1 MLKKI
6 ISFILIFST
15 LLSLVT
21 PAYAYD
27 DMYEQKL
34 KEELRIA
41 VDETEYPNGLFE
53 FLTTRMNTSED
64 KTSVEFAI
72 VRKGGI
78 SGKASITFKAID
90 VSAKYGEDYTIS
102 VPKGIFSETL
112 PENQEAKPLI
122 ESLSNGDSVTDE
134 IEVPVVTGAAITGEE
149 IETPVVTGGAIIGE
163 VENIYYEE
171 LPPPIAGNPL
181 QVSPKLS
188 LREAREAFTGKESDR
203 LDWREAEE
211 KEIENAVDL
220 HKEMYEGVPGV
231 SYTFEFAEGEYIKKI
246 RFNTIDDKISEDE
259 EQVVFVLLDPVG
271 ASTGESL
278 NGFMNIE
285 DNEEKEN
292 VEFEIL
298 EKEIFVDENSS
309 YAEVTVKRT
318 AGLYRY
324 GFINV
329 GTASLTAM
337 PEIDYTPIITEL
349 KFVPGQE
356 TQKVRVPIL
365 DGENEK
371 DLQFLIKLDAES
383 TNLSKS
389 GNLSSLVTIKAIQGT
404 TTGIV
409 YNNFKTMLASTE
421 ENLTVKSF
429 STMGPVPISSNNTVE
444 YGGVTYKVKVLGWQ
458 DVVDSYGQYKWPR
471 INYIYQDIT
480 NGTTPRRVTFPV
492 DLTMV
497 DKIMWGWSNYSN
509 GTGSNTDFYTY
520 LSIANDWVPDY
531 SKQIILNTR
540 KGRFTTIWDEV
551 YPEGR
556 VLNDTERNKTTMFFG
571 TYVRN
576 QTFHSQANLDYVYLL
591 YTPIK
596 VSLMSDMEDED
607 ANITPKIWTSS
618 INSTNETK
626 QFIGALKFE
635 DGTSRAKTFYDG
647 DVVRFEPNINNLVDS
662 SKVYL
667 WGYKIE
673 REGGLSG
680 GDYYYV
686 KGNTLNIR
694 DLYTNKMKDYN
705 GNIIK
710 RNEVLLTGGLAIY
723 PVYKAKNAFVKIN
736 FDTDMVGMAQDS
748 FSNGQTLKIG
758 MLDTVKYNAFA
769 KTGYYISDY
778 GHGDANYNLETI
790 TTAETERFL
799 ESYST
804 ESADSTIIEYNN
816 ESNLHPINGLIINN
830 ALPNELD
837 FKPQKTFSNLKVNY
851 SLPSL
856 EVRIDP
862 KSGDK
867 DKGIIAYIPKE
878 GEGDAKAGDKDTPI
892 VISPTERNKVYTL
905 NGQPVEG
912 YRMLWKDWTGDNLPL
927 VDKDGKPLVDDKTG
941 KPLQYNGKVDTAEA
955 IALGEYWNIFE
966 PRRKAVAGN
975 TFSYIVDYDKPLILY
990 SFEPKPT
997 QGEPGEVY
1005 GYVNLIG
1012 GNILDNKEGKAAEA
1026 YKRPLSGISVNVN
1039 GHSLTTDEN
1048 GYFEIEHQD
1057 FTTNEYH
1064 SITAKYKEVYY
1075 TGRANV
1081 NSTTFIDIIEY
1092 DSFIPYNF
1100 IIKEGNN
1107 LIKPK
1112 LMNNKD
1118 AYFKFSFDVKSLK
1131 PGLSAEKALVRI
1143 YSKEGIQRGTAIEV
1157 APSSG
1162 TFSFDFNPASKGVV
1176 PGDTMTIQLVDQNEL
1191 AHLEH
1196 NVGFSFQRY
1205 LSVFNLLTSF
1215 KSPASGAIDMVGA
1228 IDVAFDLGLSG
1239 KLDDE
1244 DSPMKKGE
1252 DEWIITFGF
1261 DKKWEKSLKENSEVE
1276 GEDKS
1281 AKEGLK
1287 DAAKAGATGG
1297 ETKETVNKAV
1307 DTDNKE
1313 KKSASLTADME
1324 FGLST
1329 SLYLRMVV
1337 DKDPTSKNYGDAYFK
1352 EMIIS
1357 ATVSGNVNTKVEIQT
1372 PIGVTV
1378 FVALELGGDITGMMV
1393 IEQYH
1398 NNKFY
1403 FDGDGKIDFSN
1414 AGTTDF
1420 NRDFTIYGKLIVR
1433 PYISITA
1440 GAEIPGGEISVNGKA
1455 QFDMNFTTSGSGSGN
1470 VTLTSELALKVLIF
1484 NFNWEIANK
1493 TWDLFSYGSLRS
1505 FNANNLFADNDY
1517 LYDSVEN
1524 YEINSREY
1532 LENRGGWQGGGSSR
1546 LMSLFAVGDNAYNEK
1561 TLQTGVYPYPYTLLS
1576 PIGENQQLLIF
1587 LDDDTQMDDRNRT
1600 QLYFSIYSGS
1610 SWSQPQKVDND
1621 NTPDDSPWISDMGDK
1636 ILVAWSSATNPV
1648 GQDDTVME
1656 VLNNRNIKASLFD
1669 KETGK
1674 FEEIQNVT
1682 SEDVW
1687 SDTDPYIAY
1696 WKDKNEK
1703 ENLMI
1708 IYTITDY
1715 KSTAS
1720 DNKDAVVGD
1729 IVNAYSAL
1737 AYRFYDFENKQWGG
1751 QGFLDVSKYAEV
1763 DETSLLIAEDDEEGW
1778 KWSGYWSRLP
1788 GDNEVTMEDLGT
1800 DPLIVD
1806 SNAIGYEDFAVFAYS
1821 IDIDKNI
1828 ETTSDRELFIQL
1840 YSFAEERFYP
1850 AIHFDDTKGQLD
1862 LEFVESNDNVYLYF
1876 ISDGD
1881 IVTIDIGYLYSQ
1893 GFLSYNIEGEAT
1905 PVLVLNKLK
1914 GIYRKPEVAVKH
1926 KYETKADEFGI
1937 ERRINENIIDQFMV
1951 KSNDDNVY
1959 VMWTESALTYEDGI
1973 DPYSDEAA
1981 LPENQYREKQIYAA
1995 RQILSDEKIITLL
2008 VDEEGNPL
2016 TYPQYDDG
2024 GNEIDY
2030 SITPDVNGYTGK
2042 VKAGD
2047 PIFVESRAAE
2057 WSEPVKLTNEQGANL
2072 NDIDFEILS
2081 DGNLRAVFVKGK
2093 SEIMDVA
2100 GQEMSVENVSS
2111 RALMTADFDV
2121 SIKKAEMTME
2131 EIPLIKQNES
2141 VYLYVNLENK
2151 ALNTLEDI
2159 TLELYQVK
2167 NGVEEKFDEI
2177 KGIRLRGG
2185 EEKRIGLSWQ
2195 VPENIEG
2202 ATIKALLKHDGEIL
2216 STAQQDIVTKSIV
2229 DILETSAKIIDRNS
2243 VKITGIA
2250 ENNGNIDD
2258 VDAVI
2263 YAHVSGNV
2271 AGSMN
2276 IGQLKVG
2283 ESKRFEFYAS
2293 ILPDMFEVT
2302 ENDDGSIN
2310 ELMKLNINSTGEG
2323 ANVNLERF
2331 ASKENLDIIN
2341 NIKNFDIMT
2350 GERNIVDSVSLEKGS
2365 SVDIIPNLT
2374 YTDNDLSKPRIV
2386 YVSSNEDVVNVFNSY
2401 STSESHDLMI
2411 GNETGTAKI
2420 TIYALPENNRI
2431 ILSEFG
2437 MEVVDNITTLPEKA
2451 IKVKSFDVHVYN
2463 PGSND
2468 NSDDNDTKT
2477 EPIKTDHITTI
2488 EATTQKDLLGNVSA
2502 HVTLEQMSSAINKA
2516 MATMQTG
2523 DMAPNIEINV
2533 TEGKDK
2539 VEVTMPAEALKEAS
2553 RNEIEQLTISMPE
2566 AKITLDKETLSG
2578 ISEQANEDIKITVSK
2593 LDNSNLT
2600 EEVLKITGSR
2610 PVYDLSIVSG
2620 GSRISEFD
2628 GTVTVSV
2635 NYIPNTNEDIN
2646 SLVIYYIDD
2655 NGLPKLMTNCKYDEK
2670 TNSIIFKTSHFSK
2683 FAVGYNK
2690 VSFQDVKDSEWYS
2703 KAVNFIA
2710 SRGITTGTGEGIFS
2724 PEVKLT
2730 RAQFLVMIM
2739 RAYDIDIKDHEADN
2753 FSDAGNTYYTDYLK
2767 AAKALGI
2774 TNGTGN
2780 NLFEP
2785 EKTITRQEMFTL
2797 LYNTLKLIN
2806 QLPYGNLGKKL
2817 SDFSDEN
2824 LVAPWAKEAMQILTE
2839 TKIIT
2844 GSEGKLNPEG
2854 YASRAE
2860 MAQLIYNLLSR

>member
-6 ISFILIFST
+6 ISLILVFST

-27 DMYEQKL
+27 ANYEQEL

-64 KTSVEFAI
+64 MSSVEFAV
-72 VRKGGI
+72 VRKGGT
-78 SGKASITFKAID
+78 SGKASITFKTID

-102 VPKGIFSETL
+102 VPKGIFTEIL

-122 ESLSNGDSVTDE
+122 ESLSNEDSVTDE
-134 IEVPVVTGAAITGEE
+134 TE
-149 IETPVVTGGAIIGE
+149 IPVVTGGAITGE
-163 VENIYYEE
+163 GIKIPVVTGGAITGEEENIYYEV
-171 LPPPIAGNPL
+171 LPPPVMENS
-181 QVSPKLS
+181 QYVSEKLS
-188 LREAREAFTGKESDR
+188 LKEAREAFIGKESDR

-211 KEIENAVDL
+211 KEIESAVDL
-220 HKEMYEGVPGV
+220 HKEIYEGVPGV
-231 SYTFEFAEGEYIKKI
+231 AYTFEFAEGEYIKKI

-259 EQVVFVLLDPVG
+259 EQVLFVLLDPVG

-298 EKEIFVDENSS
+298 EKEIFVDENSG

-318 AGLYRY
+318 AGLHRY

-349 KFVPGQE
+349 RFVPEQE
-356 TQKVRVPIL
+356 TQKVKIPIL
-365 DGENEK
+365 NGENEE
-371 DLQFLIKLDAES
+371 DLQFLIKLDPES
-383 TNLSKS
+383 SNLSKS
-389 GNLSSLVTIKAIQGT
+389 GNLSSLVTIEAT
-404 TTGIV
+404 HNNAPSIV
-409 YNNFKTMLASTE
+409 SNSIDAMAASME
-421 ENLTVKSF
+421 ENLTAKPF
-429 STMGPVPISSNNTVE
+429 STIAAAPISAANMVE
-444 YGGVTYKVKVLGWQ
+444 YGGTTYKAKVLGWQ
-458 DVVDSYGQYKWPR
+458 DVVDSYGQYKWSGMD
-471 INYIYQDIT
+471 YIHQDIT

-509 GTGSNTDFYTY
+509 GTGSNKDFYTY

-531 SKQIILNTR
+531 SKEIKLKTKQ
-540 KGRFTTIWDEV
+540 GYFTTIWDEV
-551 YPEGR
+551 YPQDR
-556 VLNDTERNKTTMFFG
+556 VLNDAERNKTTMFFG

-576 QTFHSQANLDYVYLL
+576 QTLHSQANLDYVYLL

-596 VSLMSDMEDED
+596 VNLMTDIEDED

-618 INSTNETK
+618 INSINDKK

-635 DGTSRAKTFYDG
+635 DGASHAKTFYDG
-647 DVVRFEPNINNLVDS
+647 DVVSFEPNFANSTFDK

-673 REGGLSG
+673 RDGGLSG

-694 DLYTNKMKDYN
+694 DLYTNKMKDCN

-736 FDTDMVGMAQDS
+736 FDTDKVGMAQNS

-769 KTGYYISDY
+769 KTGYYVSGY
-778 GHGDANYNLETI
+778 EHEDANYNLETI
-790 TTAETERFL
+790 TTAETEQFL
-799 ESYST
+799 ESYSI
-804 ESADSTIIEYNN
+804 ESAGSTITEYKN

-837 FKPQKTFSNLKVNY
+837 FKPQKTFSNLTVNY

-878 GEGDAKAGDKDTPI
+878 GEGNAMAGDKDTPL
-892 VISPTERNKVYTL
+892 VISPTLRDKVYIL

-927 VDKDGKPLVDDKTG
+927 VDKDGKPLVDDNNK
-941 KPLQYNGKVDTAEA
+941 KLQYNGKVDPAEA
-955 IALGEYWNIFE
+955 IALGEYWSIFE

-1012 GNILDNKEGKAAEA
+1012 GNVLDNEEGKGAEV
-1026 YKRPLSGISVNVN
+1026 YKKPLSGISLNIN

-1048 GYFEIEHQD
+1048 GYFEIEHRD

-1081 NSTTFIDIIEY
+1081 NSTTFVDIKEY

-1100 IIKEGNN
+1100 KIKEWDN

-1131 PGLSAEKALVRI
+1131 PGLSAEKALIRI

-1157 APSSG
+1157 VPSSG
-1162 TFSFDFNPASKGVV
+1162 AFSFDFNPAAYGVV
-1176 PGDTMTIQLVDQNEL
+1176 PGDTMTIQLVDQNKL

-1239 KLDDE
+1239 KLDGE
-1244 DSPMKKGE
+1244 DSPMKQGE
-1252 DEWIITFGF
+1252 DEWIINFGF
-1261 DKKWEKSLKENSEVE
+1261 EKAWEKSLKDNSEVE

-1281 AKEGLK
+1281 AKEELK
-1287 DAAKAGATGG
+1287 DAAKAGTTG

-1307 DTDNKE
+1307 DTNNKE

-1329 SLYLRMVV
+1329 SLYLRMIV
-1337 DKDPTSKNYGDAYFK
+1337 DKDPTSENYGDAFFK

-1357 ATVSGNVNTKVEIQT
+1357 ATVEGNVNTKVEIQT

-1398 NNKFY
+1398 EKFY
-1403 FDGDGKIDFSN
+1403 LDGEGKIDFSN
-1414 AGTTDF
+1414 AGTTNFD
-1420 NRDFTIYGKLIVR
+1420 RDFTIYGKLIVR

-1493 TWDLFSYGSLRS
+1493 TWDLFSYGRLRS

-1524 YEINSREY
+1524 YEISSREY
-1532 LENRGGWQGGGSSR
+1532 LENRGGWQGGGTSR
-1546 LMSLFAVGDNAYNEK
+1546 LMSPFAAGDNAYNEQ
-1561 TLQTGVYPYPYTLLS
+1561 TLETGVYPYPYTLLA
-1576 PIGENQQLLIF
+1576 PIVDNQQLLVF

-1600 QLYFSIYSGS
+1600 QLYFSINNGS
-1610 SWSQPQKVDND
+1610 SWSLPQKVDND
-1621 NTPDDSPWISDMGDK
+1621 NTPDDSPWISDMGDR
-1636 ILVAWSSATNPV
+1636 ILVAWSSATNLV
-1648 GQDDTVME
+1648 EQDDTVME
-1656 VLNNRNIKASLFD
+1656 VLNNRNIKASFFD

-1682 SEDVW
+1682 GEDAW

-1696 WKDKNEK
+1696 WKDKDGK

-1708 IYTITDY
+1708 IYTITEY
-1715 KSTAS
+1715 KSTGG
-1720 DNKDAVVGD
+1720 DDKDAVVGD

-1737 AYRFYDFENKQWGG
+1737 AYRFYDFENKKWDGH
-1751 QGFLDVSKYAEV
+1751 GFLDVSKYAKV
-1763 DETSLLIAEDDEEGW
+1763 DETSLLIEEDDAEGW

-1788 GDNEVTMEDLGT
+1788 EDDEVTIESLGT

-1821 IDIDKNI
+1821 VDIDKNI

-1840 YSFAEERFYP
+1840 YNFAEKRFYP
-1850 AIHFDDTKGQLD
+1850 AIHFDDTKGQSD

-1881 IVTIDIGYLYSQ
+1881 IVTIDIGYLFSQ
-1893 GFLSYNIEGEAT
+1893 GFLSYDIDGEET
-1905 PVLVLNKLK
+1905 HVLVLNKLK

-1926 KYETKADEFGI
+1926 QYETRIDGLGT

-1951 KSNDDNVY
+1951 KSNNDNVY
-1959 VMWTESALTYEDGI
+1959 VMWTESALDYEDGI
-1973 DPYSDEAA
+1973 DPYSDKAA

-1995 RQILSDEKIITLL
+1995 RQILSDEKILTLL
-2008 VDEEGNPL
+2008 VDKDGNPL
-2016 TYPQYDDG
+2016 TYPAKDDDENPINYD
-2024 GNEIDY
+2024 
-2030 SITPDVNGYTGK
+2030 ITPDVNGYTGK

-2047 PIFVESRAAE
+2047 PILVESRATE
-2057 WSEPVKLTNEQGANL
+2057 WSEPVKLTNEQGANF

-2100 GQEMSVENVSS
+2100 GQEMTVENVSS
-2111 RALMTADFDV
+2111 RALMTADFNV
-2121 SIKKAEMTME
+2121 SIKKVEMTLE
-2131 EIPLIKQNES
+2131 EIPMIKQNES
-2141 VYLYVNLENK
+2141 AYLYVNLKNK

-2159 TLELYQVK
+2159 TLELYEVK
-2167 NGVEEKFDEI
+2167 NGVEERFDEI
-2177 KGIRLRGG
+2177 PGISLRGG
-2185 EEKRIGLSWQ
+2185 EEKKIGLSWQ

-2202 ATIKALLKHDGEIL
+2202 ATIKASLMHDGEIL
-2216 STAQQDIVTKSIV
+2216 SAAQQDIVTKSVI
-2229 DILETSAKIIDRNS
+2229 DILEASIKTIDRNS
-2243 VKITGIA
+2243 VRITGIA

-2271 AGSMN
+2271 VGSIN
-2276 IGQLKVG
+2276 IGQLEIG
-2283 ESKRFEFYAS
+2283 GSKRFEFYAS
-2293 ILPDMFEVT
+2293 ILPHMFEVT
-2302 ENDDGSIN
+2302 ENEDGSIN
-2310 ELMKLNINSTGEG
+2310 ELVKLNINSTGEG

-2341 NIKNFDIMT
+2341 NINNFDIMI
-2350 GERNIVDSVSLEKGS
+2350 GERNIDDSVSLEKGS
-2365 SVDIIPNLT
+2365 CINIIPNLR
-2374 YTDNDLSKPRIV
+2374 YTDNNLGEPRIV

-2401 STSESHDLMI
+2401 SSSESHDLMI

-2420 TIYALPENNRI
+2420 TVYALPENNRI
-2431 ILSEFG
+2431 ILSEYG
-2437 MEVVDNITTLPEKA
+2437 MEVVDNMTTLPEKA

-2463 PGSND
+2463 QGSND
-2468 NSDDNDTKT
+2468 NSDDNDTKI
-2477 EPIKTDHITTI
+2477 EPTKTDHITAI
-2488 EATTQKDLLGNVSA
+2488 EATTQKDALGNVSA
-2502 HVTLEQMSSAINKA
+2502 HVTLEQMSSAIKKA
-2516 MATMQTG
+2516 MEAMHAG
-2523 DMAPNIEINV
+2523 DMASNIEINV
-2533 TEGKDK
+2533 AEGKDK

-2553 RNEIEQLTISMPE
+2553 RNDIEQLIISMLE
-2566 AKITLDKETLSG
+2566 AKITLDKKTLSG
-2578 ISEQANEDIKITVSK
+2578 IAAQANEDIKITVSK
-2593 LDNSNLT
+2593 LDNSDLT
-2600 EEVLKITGSR
+2600 EEALKITGGR
-2610 PVYDLSIVSG
+2610 AVYDLSIFSG
-2620 GSRISEFD
+2620 ESRISEFD
-2628 GTVTVSV
+2628 GIVTVSV
-2635 NYIPNTNEDIN
+2635 NYIPDPNEDIN
-2646 SLVIYYIDD
+2646 SIVIYYMDD
-2655 NGLPKLMTNCKYDEK
+2655 NGLPKIVKNCKYDEK
-2670 TNSIIFKTSHFSK
+2670 TNSIIFKTNHFSK
-2683 FAVGYNK
+2683 FAIGYNK

-2703 KAVNFIA
+2703 KAVNFTA
-2710 SRGITTGTGEGIFS
+2710 SRGITIGTGEGIFS
-2724 PEVKLT
+2724 PEAKLT

-2739 RAYDIDIKDHEADN
+2739 RAYDIDIKDHGAYN
-2753 FSDAGNTYYTDYLK
+2753 FSDAGSTYYTDYLK

-2774 TNGTGN
+2774 TSGTGN

-2806 QLPYGNLGKKL
+2806 QLPDGDLGKKL

-2824 LVAPWAKEAMQILTE
+2824 LVAQWAKEAMQILTE

-2854 YASRAE
+2854 YANRAE
-2860 MAQLIYNLLSR
+2860 MAQLTYNLLSR